1 MYMPFSCAI
10 FLLFLTFSTKYYS
23 EIFFSLFNLGDGCC
37 VLYILPVCSNSLY
50 MHVHIFTEI
59 CAQNLL
65 HLIGVIKSVHI
76 SFTFCLH

>member
-1 MYMPFSCAI
+1 MYVPFSCVT

-23 EIFFSLFNLGDGCC
+23 EIFCSLFNLVDGCC
-37 VLYILPVCSNSLY
+37 VLDILPVCLNSLY

-59 CAQNLL
+59 RAQNLL
-65 HLIGVIKSVHI
+65 HLIGVIKSVRI